1 MPGARLLDP
10 DRPPP
15 PLSAADLTA
24 ARLAA
29 IVESSDDA
37 IVSKSLDGTV
47 LSWNAAAE
55 RIFGYSVQEMVGSS
69 IYKLIPPELHA
80 DERDILTRI
89 GRGEHIAHFETI
101 RRHKSGSLFPIE
113 LSISPLR
120 DESGT
125 IIGASSI
132 KRDIS
137 ERKRALETS
146 ARLAAIVES
155 SDDAIISKALDGT
168 VLTWNAAAERMYGY
182 GASEIVGRSIYD
194 LVPNDLRS
202 EEQRILER
210 VGRGEHVAHYETRR
224 CRKDGTQ
231 LEISLT
237 LSPLRDE
244 SGGITGASSI
254 QRDISDRRRAEEALR
269 QAAKMEAIGVLAGGL
284 AHDFNNQLYAV
295 SGFAHFIGRDPG
307 LSPATRQD
315 VIELQKVA
323 ERMASL
329 TRQLL
334 AFARQQV
341 LTPEIL
347 DLNLAVEETLPM
359 LRRLLGSNTAVELS
373 LSPGPKWVRVDRAQL
388 VQVLLNLV
396 INARDAMPEGGTI
409 EVRTTTH
416 EVRPGRVLDRLK
428 VPVEA
433 GAYAELSVSDTGSGI
448 APEHLPHI
456 FEPFYTTKE
465 VGLGTGLGLATVE
478 GIVAQSAGYIQVDS
492 GVGQGTSIRILLP
505 FAPEPTLKPRPGSA
519 GRGKNKY
526 RGRILVVDDE
536 DAVRAVVQRT
546 LQEAGYDVLGAP
558 NGHQALKEL
567 EEIGGAV
574 NVVLS
579 DVVMP
584 GMSGR
589 QLAAELSRRYHQ
601 IPIVWMSGH
610 SREAELQ
617 RGQVT
622 AEEPF
627 LPKPIPPELLLD
639 TVAKAMKRL
648 SETRS

>member
-1 MPGARLLDP
+1 
-10 DRPPP
+10 
-15 PLSAADLTA
+15 
-24 ARLAA
+24 
-29 IVESSDDA
+29 
-37 IVSKSLDGTV
+37 
-47 LSWNAAAE
+47 
-55 RIFGYSVQEMVGSS
+55 
-69 IYKLIPPELHA
+69 
-80 DERDILTRI
+80 
-89 GRGEHIAHFETI
+89 
-101 RRHKSGSLFPIE
+101 
-113 LSISPLR
+113 
-120 DESGT
+120 
-125 IIGASSI
+125 
-132 KRDIS
+132 
-137 ERKRALETS
+137 
-146 ARLAAIVES
+146 
-155 SDDAIISKALDGT
+155 
-168 VLTWNAAAERMYGY
+168 
-182 GASEIVGRSIYD
+182 
-194 LVPNDLRS
+194 
-202 EEQRILER
+202 
-210 VGRGEHVAHYETRR
+210 
-224 CRKDGTQ
+224 
-231 LEISLT
+231 
-237 LSPLRDE
+237 
-244 SGGITGASSI
+244 
-254 QRDISDRRRAEEALR
+254 
-269 QAAKMEAIGVLAGGL
+269 
-284 AHDFNNQLYAV
+284 
-295 SGFAHFIGRDPG
+295 
-307 LSPATRQD
+307 
-315 VIELQKVA
+315 
-323 ERMASL
+323 
-329 TRQLL
+329 
-334 AFARQQV
+334 
-341 LTPEIL
+341 
-347 DLNLAVEETLPM
+347 
-359 LRRLLGSNTAVELS
+359 LS
-373 LSPGPKWVRVDRAQL
+373 LSPGAKWVRVDRAQL

-448 APEHLPHI
+448 AAEHLPHI

-505 FAPEPTLKPRPGSA
+505 FAPEPTLKPRPGSV